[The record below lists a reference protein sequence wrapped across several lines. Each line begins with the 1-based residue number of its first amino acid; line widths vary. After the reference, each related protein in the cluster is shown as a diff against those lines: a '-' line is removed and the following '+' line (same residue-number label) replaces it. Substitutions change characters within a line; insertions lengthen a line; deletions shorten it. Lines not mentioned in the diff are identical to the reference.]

1 MIERILNWAVP
12 MLCGSVLTGCIT
24 WWKMQKKK
32 NTALEDGVQCLLRG
46 EILRNYKEYSRKGY
60 CPNYA
65 KEAENRA
72 YNAYHALGGNDIAT
86 DKHDMIMKLPDEPE
100 KKEER

>member
-86 DKHDMIMKLPDEPE
+86 DKHDIIMKLPDEPE
-100 KKEER
+100 KKEKR